1 MFYLDFFASALTEFL
16 VSLVHEQLVET
27 LLQFGA
33 LSLFALAVV
42 VVLRGTTRDDALQ
55 FLYLHQVKYT

>member
-1 MFYLDFFASALTEFL
+1 MQALTEFL

-27 LLQFGA
+27 FLQFGA
-33 LSLFALAVV
+33 LSLFALGVV

-55 FLYLHQVKYT
+55 FLYLHHINYT

>member
-1 MFYLDFFASALTEFL
+1 MYRGAEMQALTEFL

-27 LLQFGA
+27 FLQFGA
-33 LSLFALAVV
+33 LSLSALGVM

-55 FLYLHQVKYT
+55 FLYLHHINYT